1 MGKELGSLDRVGN
14 GEPLQVL
21 EQRPNDVMKLE
32 FRFTVISLFLLC
44 LRAPPGASSL
54 NCPLILRGRQE
65 NEGTEKQD

>member
-1 MGKELGSLDRVGN
+1 MGKELGSLERVGN

-32 FRFTVISLFLLC
+32 FRFPVISLFLLC

-54 NCPLILRGRQE
+54 NCSLILRSRQE
-65 NEGTEKQD
+65 DGGTEKQD